1 MLKRVEAEHDLLI
14 IQYPFKTPFAPLFL
28 SKPVICHI
36 CSNLLSAS
44 TNPAKYSG
52 VVGLAARAYAQL
64 LHFWNLIMFK
74 RANVRVVA
82 NGSELAALYRK
93 SRITAAVS
101 SSVKASEIIPP
112 GEIQRRKGPFNILFV
127 GRPSLEKGFDILLDA
142 VRKIPHEF
150 DFRLVFVGFNR
161 EEFLGLHQDR
171 PVDTSKMQ
179 FLGYIPFSERLF
191 DIYRSSHVLVLPSRS
206 EGTPRVLVEARAMGC
221 PVVASNAGGIPDSI
235 ADGTDGMMFPTGDSS
250 ALAAILSELLANEDR
265 RLELAINGIQRVR
278 TMTLENFLNIFV
290 RIIDEQLGINERQ
303 LHS

>member
-1 MLKRVEAEHDLLI
+1 
-14 IQYPFKTPFAPLFL
+14 
-28 SKPVICHI
+28 
-36 CSNLLSAS
+36 
-44 TNPAKYSG
+44 
-52 VVGLAARAYAQL
+52 
-64 LHFWNLIMFK
+64 
-74 RANVRVVA
+74 
-82 NGSELAALYRK
+82 
-93 SRITAAVS
+93 
-101 SSVKASEIIPP
+101 
-112 GEIQRRKGPFNILFV
+112 
-127 GRPSLEKGFDILLDA
+127 
-142 VRKIPHEF
+142 
-150 DFRLVFVGFNR
+150 
-161 EEFLGLHQDR
+161 
-171 PVDTSKMQ
+171 
-179 FLGYIPFSERLF
+179 FSERLF

>member
-1 MLKRVEAEHDLLI
+1 
-14 IQYPFKTPFAPLFL
+14 
-28 SKPVICHI
+28 
-36 CSNLLSAS
+36 
-44 TNPAKYSG
+44 
-52 VVGLAARAYAQL
+52 
-64 LHFWNLIMFK
+64 
-74 RANVRVVA
+74 
-82 NGSELAALYRK
+82 
-93 SRITAAVS
+93 
-101 SSVKASEIIPP
+101 VKASEIIPP

-265 RLELAINGIQRVR
+265 RLELAINGI
-278 TMTLENFLNIFV
+278 
-290 RIIDEQLGINERQ
+290 
-303 LHS
+303 